1 MNRLRLSEGEGES
14 GEAEE
19 AEISS
24 VRFASAAYVCE
35 ERTQSRQSFFRVA
48 SSMINGESAHCSCR
62 FAF

>member
-1 MNRLRLSEGEGES
+1 MFINRLRLSEGEGES

-24 VRFASAAYVCE
+24 VRFASAVCV
-35 ERTQSRQSFFRVA
+35 RQHSRDKAFVRVA
-48 SSMINGESAHCSCR
+48 SGVINVERAHCSCR